1 MNTQRAFVHQLN
13 GLALVA
19 GLLLAGACAGPV
31 TESGA
36 PEESRPTPNIVFILV
51 DDLRWDDIGAAGH
64 PFVETPNIDRLAAEG
79 AMFSNAFATT
89 PLCSPSRASFLLPI
103 SMRMRTASSTMSSGV
118 PRVMRCGRFP
128 RRSRAPA
135 TRRRSSASGIWAVT
149 TRRDPAST
157 TGCRCRAK
165 ARCSTSSWRAAT
177 RQAGT
182 RARARGLRCAT
193 RSGHGHAG

>member
-89 PLCSPSRASFLLPI
+89 PLCSPSRASL
-103 SMRMRTASSTMSSGV
+103 SY
-118 PRVMRCGRFP
+118 
-128 RRSRAPA
+128 RSLCACERHH
-135 TRRRSSASGIWAVT
+135 RQ
-149 TRRDPAST
+149 
-157 TGCRCRAK
+157 CRAGSRESC
-165 ARCSTSSWRAAT
+165 AVDVSPGAPGRRLRDGVH
-177 RQAGT
+177 RQVAYGP
-182 RARARGLRCAT
+182 
-193 RSGHGHAG
+193 